1 MLKKSGIF
9 LRGKKVGTLRNMW
22 QQQKD
27 KLCKDDSRVMLD
39 DVLKL
44 VGIFMNII
52 KFIGEVAN
60 LSHSNSTSPNSTP
73 CSPSIIINHS
83 LNCHHSELRIVW
95 CPVFVH

>member
-1 MLKKSGIF
+1 MCCKN
-9 LRGKKVGTLRNMW
+9 R
-22 QQQKD
+22 D
-27 KLCKDDSRVMLD
+27 KLCKDGSRVMLD

-60 LSHSNSTSPNSTP
+60 LLSSTSPNSTP

-83 LNCHHSELRIVW
+83 LNCHHFELRIVW